1 MLIINKHYPIY
12 KIRQGQEGN
21 IYGKRRTDTQRRR
34 MDGYGDFMGKWKLY
48 DIKRAVIE
56 INNIKL
62 YQGAVIV
69 CQSVYQAVVTDSSYG
84 QQVYSSINVNSI
96 RQQRMSIWMLLLLK
110 KPWCHPNKKCCMV
123 LCQDLVQVKS
133 SCYYVGWA
141 QLFFYDTIVF
151 H

>member
-69 CQSVYQAVVTDSSYG
+69 CQSVYQAVVTDSRY
-84 QQVYSSINVNSI
+84 
-96 RQQRMSIWMLLLLK
+96 
-110 KPWCHPNKKCCMV
+110 
-123 LCQDLVQVKS
+123 
-133 SCYYVGWA
+133 
-141 QLFFYDTIVF
+141 IVALM
-151 H
+151 